1 MLLFFLFLFLK
12 TPFRTHTSNTDRAM
26 RIRLAFEAPLPAY
39 KCWFEVP
46 EACKTVHDLQKA
58 IRKGFKLDDL
68 CKTTRLDLD
77 GFYLLPTSTIAGSL
91 KDSDLL
97 Q

>member
-1 MLLFFLFLFLK
+1 D
-12 TPFRTHTSNTDRAM
+12 PFRTHTSNTDRAM

-97 Q
+97 K